1 MIFKLGGL
9 TVDVKIM
16 NLFSGDGISFTING
30 EIAPKIEID
39 LYVDYAPK
47 SVTKF
52 SIRGQ
57 IHEAVEVIDATKSP
71 V

>member
-9 TVDVKIM
+9 TVNVEIM

-30 EIAPKIEID
+30 EIAPKIQLD
-39 LYVDYAPK
+39 LYIDYAPK
-47 SVTKF
+47 AVTKF
-52 SIRGQ
+52 GIRGS
-57 IHEAVEVIDATKSP
+57 ITEVVEVEDATKSP